1 MENKPI
7 VVFLALAIMAISLRN
22 DLWAQVS
29 TTDPTSKWYLAGERN
44 SVMATRE
51 GTLQSTPP
59 KGYDIDLRFDP
70 CGEKDTLE
78 DSDASIPADQV
89 SFNHALEGDIPG
101 GLYEVVLNLATAK
114 EERGKNAFEVV
125 IVLDKKDTNIEIGRT
140 VVTGASTTQ
149 RQFTLRMI
157 GIDPETEKGDRLKLV
172 IKNLSSYRGTLRYG
186 GGEGYLSYV
195 KVPW

>member
-1 MENKPI
+1 M
-7 VVFLALAIMAISLRN
+7 
-22 DLWAQVS
+22 
-29 TTDPTSKWYLAGERN
+29 
-44 SVMATRE
+44 
-51 GTLQSTPP
+51 
-59 KGYDIDLRFDP
+59 
-70 CGEKDTLE
+70 
-78 DSDASIPADQV
+78 
-89 SFNHALEGDIPG
+89 
-101 GLYEVVLNLATAK
+101 ATAK